1 MFIPASSNLIAL
13 CRSQVALLTRV
24 LGAGLSAVYLAEE
37 LAEGKTA
44 KLVPIV
50 VYPETA
56 TMWAQDQVE
65 AMLPAQTGRSGNPR
79 LLSPGLPRIAQETQ
93 VYQEEGTE
101 DRSSEWEDRF
111 LWRQRQIVLP
121 LMHEGMMM
129 GFLVTAREDRPWNEQ
144 ELANIEEIST
154 TLAIAC
160 FLDQQRAWVEQQL
173 VQQRFLEEQQRDVLD
188 DLLHQ
193 FRNPLTALR
202 TFGKLLL
209 RRFQPNDQNHRVA
222 NSIVRESDRLQE
234 LLLQM
239 DDTID
244 RSWMVG
250 SGGLPNQ
257 CLLPESNSPS
267 VYFLLPSAIPSLE
280 ACAIAEVLEPL
291 IDSAKAIA
299 QERNIDLITDI
310 PANLPPVKANASAL
324 REVLNNLIDNA
335 LKYTPA
341 GGQVLVQAGREKP
354 SLTGVYQGVAVSDT
368 GCGIPQED
376 LAHLF
381 ERHYRGVQA
390 TTNIPGTGLGLAIA
404 KELVDK
410 MQGEI
415 TAFSPAELPLSCGDA
430 EHQGVGTTL
439 IVWLPVELELRKSI
453 DIGKEQ

>member
-1 MFIPASSNLIAL
+1 
-13 CRSQVALLTRV
+13 
-24 LGAGLSAVYLAEE
+24 
-37 LAEGKTA
+37 
-44 KLVPIV
+44 
-50 VYPETA
+50 
-56 TMWAQDQVE
+56 
-65 AMLPAQTGRSGNPR
+65 
-79 LLSPGLPRIAQETQ
+79 
-93 VYQEEGTE
+93 
-101 DRSSEWEDRF
+101 
-111 LWRQRQIVLP
+111 
-121 LMHEGMMM
+121 
-129 GFLVTAREDRPWNEQ
+129 
-144 ELANIEEIST
+144 
-154 TLAIAC
+154 
-160 FLDQQRAWVEQQL
+160 
-173 VQQRFLEEQQRDVLD
+173 
-188 DLLHQ
+188 
-193 FRNPLTALR
+193 
-202 TFGKLLL
+202 
-209 RRFQPNDQNHRVA
+209 
-222 NSIVRESDRLQE
+222 
-234 LLLQM
+234 
-239 DDTID
+239 
-244 RSWMVG
+244 MVG
-250 SGGLPNQ
+250 AGGLPNQ
-257 CLLPESNSPS
+257 CLLPENNSPS

-415 TAFSPAELPLSCGDA
+415 AAFSPAELPLSCGDA